1 MLDRVKPDGV
11 IVAVP
16 NQMHVKVG
24 LACIARKI
32 PIIVEKPVADS
43 VAEALELVEAGE
55 KANVPILVGHHR
67 RHNPIMRKAAE
78 IIAGGGI
85 GRVVAA
91 NGLWLSHK
99 PKDYFDVTWRRE
111 AGGGPVLINAI
122 HDIDCLRMLCGDVET
137 VSAAA
142 SSATRKFEVEDTAA
156 AVLHFKSGALG
167 TLLVSD
173 TVSGSWTWEMGS
185 RENPDRP
192 QDTEN
197 CYIVAGTKGSLTV
210 PNLQHRWHEPGQESW
225 SVPLTQLRVPVR
237 PADAYHEQMRNFAGV
252 IRGTEVPVL
261 TGRDGTVTLA
271 TTLAITRSAQ
281 TGALVRVADMMGPAS
296 RVDTMSKARAPPA
309 SSAGRP
315 SIRARRSCMATGSS
329 DTRSTATTALRKS
342 RPRLSRHSSRILP
355 TTATSAR
362 TSRCRTRMPHWRC
375 PNPTIGPAPSER
387 RIHFGSTTE
396 GCAPPIRMRKVSSVR
411 STSRPPAGTN
421 AAGALS
427 CSAPAAPRAL
437 SCTASS
443 TAA

>member
-1 MLDRVKPDGV
+1 MAQVRVAVIGAGLIGRTHIGVLRSGNPDYTLAAVADPSPAAAAEGQSLGYPVYAGIEEMLDRVKPDGA

-16 NQMHVKVG
+16 NQMHVKAG

-43 VAEALELVEAGE
+43 VAEALELVETGE

-91 NGLWLSHK
+91 NALWLSHK
-99 PKDYFDVTWRRE
+99 PKDYFDVAWRRE

-122 HDIDCLRMLCGDVET
+122 HDIDCLRMLCGDVES

-142 SSATRKFEVEDTAA
+142 SSDTRRFKVEDTAG
-156 AVLHFKSGALG
+156 AVLRFKSGALG

-192 QDTEN
+192 NDTEN
-197 CYIVAGTKGSLTV
+197 CYIIAGTRGSLTV

-237 PADAYHEQMRNFAGV
+237 PADAYHEQMRNFANV
-252 IRGTEVPVL
+252 IRGTEQPVL
-261 TGRDGTVTLA
+261 DGRGGTATLA

-281 TGALVRVADMMGPAS
+281 TGAQVRVADMM
-296 RVDTMSKARAPPA
+296 
-309 SSAGRP
+309 
-315 SIRARRSCMATGSS
+315 
-329 DTRSTATTALRKS
+329 TR
-342 RPRLSRHSSRILP
+342 
-355 TTATSAR
+355 
-362 TSRCRTRMPHWRC
+362 
-375 PNPTIGPAPSER
+375 
-387 RIHFGSTTE
+387 
-396 GCAPPIRMRKVSSVR
+396 
-411 STSRPPAGTN
+411 
-421 AAGALS
+421 
-427 CSAPAAPRAL
+427 
-437 SCTASS
+437 
-443 TAA
+443 

>member
-1 MLDRVKPDGV
+1 MLDHVKPDGA

-16 NQMHVKVG
+16 NQMHVKAG

-43 VAEALELVEAGE
+43 VAEALELVETGE

-91 NGLWLSHK
+91 NALWLSHK
-99 PKDYFDVTWRRE
+99 PKDYFDVAWRRE

-142 SSATRKFEVEDTAA
+142 SSATRKFKVEDTAA

-185 RENPDRP
+185 RENADRP

-210 PNLQHRWHEPGQESW
+210 PSLQHRWHEPGQESW

-237 PADAYHEQMRNFAGV
+237 PADAYHEQMRNFANV
-252 IRGTEVPVL
+252 IRGTEKPVL
-261 TGRDGTVTLA
+261 DGRDGTLTLA

-281 TGALVRVADMMGPAS
+281 TGALVRVADMI
-296 RVDTMSKARAPPA
+296 VKT
-309 SSAGRP
+309 
-315 SIRARRSCMATGSS
+315 
-329 DTRSTATTALRKS
+329 
-342 RPRLSRHSSRILP
+342 
-355 TTATSAR
+355 
-362 TSRCRTRMPHWRC
+362 
-375 PNPTIGPAPSER
+375 
-387 RIHFGSTTE
+387 
-396 GCAPPIRMRKVSSVR
+396 
-411 STSRPPAGTN
+411 
-421 AAGALS
+421 
-427 CSAPAAPRAL
+427 
-437 SCTASS
+437 
-443 TAA
+443 

>member
-1 MLDRVKPDGV
+1 
-11 IVAVP
+11 VP
-16 NQMHVKVG
+16 NQMHVKAG

-43 VAEALELVEAGE
+43 VAEALELVETGE
-55 KANVPILVGHHR
+55 TANVPILVGHHR

-91 NGLWLSHK
+91 NALWLSHK
-99 PKDYFDVTWRRE
+99 PKDYFDVAWRRE

-142 SSATRKFEVEDTAA
+142 SSATRKFKVEDTAA

-185 RENPDRP
+185 RDFVDGP

-197 CYIVAGTKGSLTV
+197 CYIVAGTNGSLTV
-210 PNLQHRWHEPGQESW
+210 PSLQHRWHEPGQESW

-237 PADAYHEQMRNFAGV
+237 PADAYHEQMRNFANV
-252 IRGTEVPVL
+252 IRGTEKPVL
-261 TGRDGTVTLA
+261 DGRDGTLTLA

-281 TGALVRVADMMGPAS
+281 TGALVRVADMI
-296 RVDTMSKARAPPA
+296 VKT
-309 SSAGRP
+309 
-315 SIRARRSCMATGSS
+315 
-329 DTRSTATTALRKS
+329 
-342 RPRLSRHSSRILP
+342 
-355 TTATSAR
+355 
-362 TSRCRTRMPHWRC
+362 
-375 PNPTIGPAPSER
+375 
-387 RIHFGSTTE
+387 
-396 GCAPPIRMRKVSSVR
+396 
-411 STSRPPAGTN
+411 
-421 AAGALS
+421 
-427 CSAPAAPRAL
+427 
-437 SCTASS
+437 
-443 TAA
+443 

>member
-1 MLDRVKPDGV
+1 MAQVRVAVIGAGLIGRTHIGVLRSGNPDYTLAAVADPSSAAAAEGHSIGYPVYADIEEMLDKAKPDGAV
-11 IVAVP
+11 VAVP
-16 NQMHVKVG
+16 NQLHVKVG

-43 VAEALELVEAGE
+43 VAEALQLVEAGE

-78 IIAGGGI
+78 IIASGGI

-99 PKDYFDVTWRRE
+99 PKDYFDVAWRRE

-122 HDIDCLRMLCGDVET
+122 HDVDCLRMLCGDVET

-142 SSATRKFEVEDTAA
+142 SSATRRFEVEDTAA

-185 RENPDRP
+185 RENADRP

-197 CYIVAGTKGSLTV
+197 CYIIAGTRGSLTV
-210 PNLQHRWHEPGQESW
+210 PNLHHRWHEPGRESW

-237 PADAYHEQMRNFAGV
+237 PADAYHEQMRNFANV
-252 IRGTEVPVL
+252 IRGIEVPVL

-281 TGALVRVADMMGPAS
+281 TGAQVRVADMM
-296 RVDTMSKARAPPA
+296 
-309 SSAGRP
+309 RP
-315 SIRARRSCMATGSS
+315 G
-329 DTRSTATTALRKS
+329 
-342 RPRLSRHSSRILP
+342 SRI
-355 TTATSAR
+355 AQ
-362 TSRCRTRMPHWRC
+362 
-375 PNPTIGPAPSER
+375 
-387 RIHFGSTTE
+387 
-396 GCAPPIRMRKVSSVR
+396 
-411 STSRPPAGTN
+411 
-421 AAGALS
+421 
-427 CSAPAAPRAL
+427 
-437 SCTASS
+437 
-443 TAA
+443 